1 MSRIKRIGC
10 SDTRSCLL
18 VLAMLAGAALIT
30 AGALLTIASQGG
42 ANSQPEGSSGVI
54 STQERPA
61 PDFTLPDLN
70 GAQVSLAQFRGR
82 PVVVNFWATWC
93 PPCRDEIPRLI
104 EAYQREK
111 DGVVFIAI
119 SDEPANV
126 VGPFVKQNA
135 IPYVN
140 LIDGD
145 DRVST
150 AYGIKAFP
158 TTLFINR
165 DGEIKVYYTGSMS
178 TSIIEEG
185 LRRIK

>member
-1 MSRIKRIGC
+1 MKRIGC
-10 SDTRSCLL
+10 SDGRSCFLFLAL
-18 VLAMLAGAALIT
+18 VSGAALIT
-30 AGALLTIASQGG
+30 AGAVFFIAGRGDAASQ
-42 ANSQPEGSSGVI
+42 SGPAPSIV
-54 STQERPA
+54 SQERPA

-70 GAQVSLAQFRGR
+70 GAQVSLAQFRGQ
-82 PVVVNFWATWC
+82 PVVINFWATWC

-119 SDEPANV
+119 SDEPADV
-126 VGPFVKQNA
+126 VGPFVKQNS

-140 LIDGD
+140 LIDSG

-158 TTLFINR
+158 TTLFISR
-165 DGEIKVYYTGSMS
+165 DGEIQVYYTGSMS
-178 TSIIEEG
+178 TRIIEEG

>member
-1 MSRIKRIGC
+1 MKRIGC
-10 SDTRSCLL
+10 PDARSCFL
-18 VLAMLAGAALIT
+18 VLALIAGAALIT
-30 AGALLTIASQGG
+30 AGVLLSVASGSG
-42 ANSQPEGSSGVI
+42 TNAQPVRSPAAAS
-54 STQERPA
+54 QERPA

-82 PVVVNFWATWC
+82 PVVINFWATWC
-93 PPCRDEIPRLI
+93 PPCRDEIPRLV

-126 VGPFVKQNA
+126 VGPFVKENA

-140 LIDGD
+140 LLDSG
-145 DRVST
+145 DRVSSV
-150 AYGIKAFP
+150 YGIKALP
-158 TTLFINR
+158 TTLFISR
-165 DGEIKVYYTGSMS
+165 DGEIEVYYTGEMS
-178 TSIIEEG
+178 ARIIEEG

>member
-1 MSRIKRIGC
+1 MKRIGC
-10 SDTRSCLL
+10 PDARSCFL
-18 VLAMLAGAALIT
+18 VLALIAGAALIT
-30 AGALLTIASQGG
+30 AGGLLVITGG
-42 ANSQPEGSSGVI
+42 SANSQPESSASAV

-61 PDFTLPDLN
+61 PDFTLPDLH

-93 PPCRDEIPRLI
+93 PPCRNEIPRLI

-111 DGVVFIAI
+111 DSGVVFIAI

-126 VGPFVKQNA
+126 VGPFVKENS

-140 LIDGD
+140 LLDAD
-145 DRVST
+145 DRVSS

-158 TTLFINR
+158 TTLFISR
-165 DGEIKVYYTGSMS
+165 DGEIEVYYMGEMS
-178 TSIIEEG
+178 ARIIEEG